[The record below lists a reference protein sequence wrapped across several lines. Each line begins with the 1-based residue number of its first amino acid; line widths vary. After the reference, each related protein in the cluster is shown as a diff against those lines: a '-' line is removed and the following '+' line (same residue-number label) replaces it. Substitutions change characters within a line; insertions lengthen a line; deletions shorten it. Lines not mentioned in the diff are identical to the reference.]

1 MKTSITIWTATF
13 MLACGATYVHAQY
26 ESPLSRTSWSDNSGY
41 KFPEPMSIV
50 DYGTMPV
57 QLTLLGQDVMVN
69 GRKTSQ
75 LNASDLKVLEA
86 AAGKNVAAIAQVLKE
101 QRRPAT
107 MQIEFAVMKQIDSG
121 QLLRMPIAM
130 LDPADQAVA
139 IQAGRQILQQR
150 QFLAQMAAAQVLAR
164 AAGVA
169 VPGVPTVPGLAG
181 ANYEQEGQFEGQFG
195 DQTGPDLPG
204 AGGIED

>member
-1 MKTSITIWTATF
+1 MKTSIAIWTATF
-13 MLACGATYVHAQY
+13 MLTCGATYVHAQY
-26 ESPLSRTSWSDNSGY
+26 QAPLSRTSWSDYSGY

-86 AAGKNVAAIAQVLKE
+86 VAGKNVAAIAQALKE

-130 LDPADQAVA
+130 LAPADQALA

-150 QFLAQMAAAQVLAR
+150 QFLAQMAAAQTLAR

-169 VPGVPTVPGLAG
+169 VSGVPTLPGSAD
-181 ANYEQEGQFEGQFG
+181 ANYEQDGQFEGQFG